1 MSCFAVGVVADTAGV
16 SAESFIRQRLSPQPK
31 ELEIFEG
38 WYVLNGDSTVHI
50 SASSPL
56 SDSQKLAV
64 ADSFRRYWRLSPSL
78 EFSEDAAN
86 ADLGLEGS
94 ETEISSGG
102 IKIRARDFAALRQ
115 ALKTL
120 RQFAEAERD
129 DPGQVF
135 ALAKIRDFASMK
147 FRGIHLCIFPETT
160 LEDLEKYIRLF
171 EYYKFNYVVIEPWG
185 VFPFDSHPKF
195 AFPDRKIDKKG
206 IKKII
211 DYCYDVGITRDFA
224 AERFGPRFAEQA
236 FVRQACGFGGASG
249 ACEYLRA
256 DRWSYCMSSEKSEK
270 ILKDLIAELHEL
282 FGNPPYFHIGCDEAY
297 DMVTCYKCRSQNPVS
312 LFVGH
317 LDKFRKFL
325 LARGARTIIWHDM
338 LLDREDPR

>member
-1 MSCFAVGVVADTAGV
+1 MGVVADTAGV

-185 VFPFDSHPKF
+185 VFP
-195 AFPDRKIDKKG
+195 
-206 IKKII
+206 
-211 DYCYDVGITRDFA
+211 
-224 AERFGPRFAEQA
+224 
-236 FVRQACGFGGASG
+236 VRQPSG
-249 ACEYLRA
+249 VCLSR
-256 DRWSYCMSSEKSEK
+256 
-270 ILKDLIAELHEL
+270 
-282 FGNPPYFHIGCDEAY
+282 
-297 DMVTCYKCRSQNPVS
+297 
-312 LFVGH
+312 
-317 LDKFRKFL
+317 
-325 LARGARTIIWHDM
+325 
-338 LLDREDPR
+338 